1 MPRRPGEWAVRL
13 AGIPK
18 PVAASEPD
26 SGEVTRLLGEIRAGD
41 RTALERLLPV
51 IYQELRALAAH
62 VSRDPQHTLQPTA
75 LVHEAYVRLARQDG
89 GWSDR
94 KHFFHVA
101 AMAIRQVLIDHARR
115 GDAHKRGAQRERLT
129 FADGLTDGPAELDL
143 VDFNDALT
151 VLESRD
157 SRQARVVELRFIV
170 GMSIEETAE
179 VLGVSPRTVNV
190 DWQMARAWL
199 RRELCGPAES

>member
-1 MPRRPGEWAVRL
+1 
-13 AGIPK
+13 
-18 PVAASEPD
+18 VAASESE

-62 VSRDPQHTLQPTA
+62 VSRDPHHTLQPTA

-89 GWSDR
+89 EWTDR

-101 AMAIRQVLIDHARR
+101 AKAIRQVLIDHARR
-115 GDAHKRGAQRERLT
+115 EDAVKRGGQRERLT

-157 SRQARVVELRFIV
+157 PRQARVVELRFIV
-170 GMSIEETAE
+170 GMTIEETAE

-190 DWQMARAWL
+190 DWHMARAWL
-199 RRELCGPAES
+199 RRELCGSAES